1 MLEILVRV
9 DAPAHMAQ
17 AVKECLCMRLETYGD
32 TRTVS
37 VRVVDGE
44 LSGPERPGAP
54 TRYYQ
59 ERIPTTG
66 GR

>member
-9 DAPAHMAQ
+9 DAPAYMTQ

-44 LSGPERPGAP
+44 PFRSERPEAP

-59 ERIPTTG
+59 ERISMTG